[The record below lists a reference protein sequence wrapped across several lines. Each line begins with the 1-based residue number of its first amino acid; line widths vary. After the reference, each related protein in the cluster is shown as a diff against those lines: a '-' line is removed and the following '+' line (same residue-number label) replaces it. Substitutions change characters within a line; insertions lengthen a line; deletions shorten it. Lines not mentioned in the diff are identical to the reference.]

1 MKGVLMIAELTEH
14 PVFRYR
20 IVLREVRFMCDDATA
35 ILSNDGDMTS
45 FAFAGKTI
53 RFRTSKNLVH
63 YDAVTEWD
71 NGYIECLATYDNPP
85 VTEEDYIDLI
95 PFLENLYFD
104 PEEFLKGIREVKVQY
119 A

>member
-1 MKGVLMIAELTEH
+1 MSSKDV
-14 PVFRYR
+14 
-20 IVLREVRFMCDDATA
+20 A
-35 ILSNDGDMTS
+35 ILSNDGNMTS

-63 YDAVTEWD
+63 YDAVTKWD

-95 PFLENLYFD
+95 PILENLYFD
-104 PEEFLKGIREVKVQY
+104 PEEFLKGIKGVKVQH
-119 A
+119 ACEACLKR